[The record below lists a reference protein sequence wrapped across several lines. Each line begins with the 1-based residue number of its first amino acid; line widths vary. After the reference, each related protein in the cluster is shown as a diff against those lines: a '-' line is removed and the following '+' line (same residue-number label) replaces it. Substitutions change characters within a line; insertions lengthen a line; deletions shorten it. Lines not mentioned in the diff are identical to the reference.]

1 VPWPVPIASRP
12 SQMKSPRPNAQRKD
26 VIPREEWVGDCRGGV
41 ALGAG
46 EPPGSPEPPP
56 LVRYADERFALDQK
70 KFAEPVSLSSTASA
84 DFPLPSCD
92 GPVLPSD
99 SVSTYLR
106 SVLGA
111 IRKLRNAR
119 RTIKGSKE
127 VMAAIC
133 GFFLFQYFHSFSC
146 SCG

>member
-1 VPWPVPIASRP
+1 MHGGDRNA
-12 SQMKSPRPNAQRKD
+12 SPRCNWVWWLQR
-26 VIPREEWVGDCRGGV
+26 RSLRLAAGGAAL

-56 LVRYADERFALDQK
+56 LVRCADERFALDQK

-111 IRKLRNAR
+111 ISKLRNAR
-119 RTIKGSKE
+119 GTFKGSKQA
-127 VMAAIC
+127 VSAIC
-133 GFFLFQYFHSFSC
+133 GFFFFQYFHSFFC